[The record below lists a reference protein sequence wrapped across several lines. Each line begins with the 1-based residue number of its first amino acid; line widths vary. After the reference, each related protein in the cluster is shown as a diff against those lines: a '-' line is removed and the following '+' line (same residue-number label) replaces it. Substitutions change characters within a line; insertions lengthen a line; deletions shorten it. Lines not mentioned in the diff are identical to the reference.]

1 MAGKGELIEG
11 LVRLGESVSEDV
23 LGKIVA
29 KAVKA
34 AAKGAKAAA
43 EAAPKAGMKVKA
55 RRPAEA
61 VAKNTTQLPN
71 LRTMPV
77 DQAIRMA
84 RREPH
89 LIPSGSR
96 SEGAYLGGPRDIQSR
111 QDLLR
116 MRRGLDATVASDP
129 RGADWY
135 DRYRA
140 GVMEVTDGDPLSTQW
155 FTNREGQFSAGVS
168 PSSELAFSIKDTNS
182 AIATGTPIKAAR
194 PAQQAASARAIAN
207 NDPSGFQLGKKTGEY
222 ARLVD
227 PNRGGA
233 AVPGATGVN
242 DFRHLRNLG
251 FTETDGT
258 AQRNAVGPS
267 GHAFADYETALAV
280 DRANKKAIGGIT
292 DWTGEKLQ
300 AAPWVTQKGQDF
312 FKRYRKSY
320 IKQAEGMVPKLP
332 KTATADQIAARA
344 QEVESRAFDIA
355 MNEANSTIADYF
367 PKHTANA
374 TYEAQPYRFGGHL
387 SGGADAPY
395 EERLAFAEDPRSAWN
410 TAPNGRDALYAGMRL
425 GDTGYAMGVRPSIPA
440 QGVYTVDG
448 VTEFNPAM
456 VARPLVAF
464 DSGKVKSLP
473 EADTGLLDAVEGTRA
488 LIDYQGAGA
497 YNKPWLGGQAGK
509 STSVVLRRPE
519 GGQLSPDEM
528 VSLQGL
534 GGRYGLPDV
543 VDNGDNVLMTNF
555 NGAGPLKARGKG
567 GLLSMADEVGGLGFN
582 DVERAKVDTGYLD
595 YEKAWK
601 AGHGSGEAVNTFLG
615 RVDALP
621 QATYDALNNNQAVK
635 KAALDRA
642 ARDEEWAARWGATR
656 EDVQNMRRII
666 GNAKGGWI
674 DALKEAVKA
683 GAVLPGVAL
692 GYISLAQGDGER

>member
-1 MAGKGELIEG
+1 MVDLNIAKNLLDKIIKGAEP
-11 LVRLGESVSEDV
+11 V
-23 LGKIVA
+23 
-29 KAVKA
+29 VKA
-34 AAKGAKAAA
+34 GTKAAKAAA
-43 EAAPKAGMKVKA
+43 EATPKAGAKVKA
-55 RRPAEA
+55 RRPAA
-61 VAKNTTQLPN
+61 APAKNTSELPN

-77 DQAIRMA
+77 DQAIRTA
-84 RREPH
+84 RKEPH

-116 MRRGLDATVASDP
+116 MRRGLDANVAADP

-140 GVMEVTDGDPLSTQW
+140 GVMEVTNGDPLSTQW
-155 FTNREGQFSAGVS
+155 FTNRQGQFSAGVS
-168 PSSELAFSIKDTNS
+168 PSSELAFSIKDLNS

-194 PAQQAASARAIAN
+194 PAQQAASARAIAS
-207 NDPSGFQLGKKTGEY
+207 NDPALFQLGPKTGEY

-227 PNRGGA
+227 PNRGGV

-251 FTETDGT
+251 YTEADGT
-258 AQRNAVGPS
+258 AQRGAVGPS

-280 DRANKKAIGGIT
+280 DRANKRAIGGIT

-300 AAPWVTQKGQDF
+300 AASWVTQKGQDF
-312 FKRYRKSY
+312 FERYRPSY
-320 IKQAEGMVPKLP
+320 MAQAENIVPGLP
-332 KTATADQIAARA
+332 GTATADQIAARA
-344 QEVESRAFDIA
+344 QEVERRAFDIA
-355 MNEANSTIADYF
+355 MTEANSTIADYF

-374 TYEAQPYRFGGHL
+374 TYEAQPYRSGGHL

-425 GDTGYAMGVRPSIPA
+425 GDTGYSMGVRPSIPA

-473 EADTGLLDAVEGTRA
+473 EADAGILDAVEGTRA

-497 YNKPWLGGQAGK
+497 YNKPWLGGQPGQ
-509 STSVVLRRPE
+509 SNSVVLRRQG
-519 GGQLSPDEM
+519 GGQLSPEEL

-534 GGRYGLPDV
+534 GGRYGLPDI

-555 NGAGPLKARGKG
+555 GGVGPLRTKGEG

-582 DVERAKVDTGYLD
+582 DVERAKVDGGYLG
-595 YEKAWK
+595 YEGQWERAP
-601 AGHGSGEAVNTFLG
+601 GSGAAVNLFLN
-615 RVDALP
+615 RIDNLP
-621 QATYDALNNNQAVK
+621 RATYDALNNNQSVK

-666 GNAKGGWI
+666 GNAEGGWI
-674 DALKEAVKA
+674 DALKRAVRS

-692 GYISLAQGDGER
+692 GYISLAQGDDGR